1 MSAVNVNDV
10 AVSYYTKESIFFQNF
25 QIEEKNIG
33 NSCDI

>member
-1 MSAVNVNDV
+1 MSVVNVNDV
-10 AVSYYTKESIFFQNF
+10 AVSYYTKEFFFQNF